1 MRLAYSRFGE
11 GNESNVVILH
21 GLLGSKRN
29 WFGIGKSLADLGF
42 HVWLI
47 DLRNHGESEWS
58 DKHTYFDL
66 AEDVKKL
73 LEEQGIVNSFLI
85 GHSMGGKAAMVLDKL
100 YQGFISKLVIV
111 DIAPVT
117 YAPNFENYLKTLSSL
132 DLGRFNTRSEIDTK
146 LSEYFEEVSFRSFLM
161 QNLKMDE
168 KKRFYWRVNLR
179 SLIRNAIAISEFPV
193 INGVSNTEALFI
205 YGELSEY
212 GVIEY
217 KDTICL
223 FGFGISIPIV
233 DLPSITSTTLTLLTA
248 RDLARSFAI
257 FETWLAFV
265 PGARLISNLVI
276 TGPGNEPS
284 TLPSIPNSRSLATR
298 LSDRSSKYSLV
309 TVDDSSTF

>member
-11 GNESNVVILH
+11 GNASNVVILH

-29 WFGIGKSLADLGF
+29 WFRIGKSLADLGF

-73 LEEQGIVNSFLI
+73 LEEQEIVSSSLI
-85 GHSMGGKAAMVLDKL
+85 GHSMGGKTAMVLDKL

-146 LSEYFEEVSFRSFLM
+146 LSEHFEEVSFRSFLM

-168 KKRFYWRVNLR
+168 NKSLYWRVNLK
-179 SLIRNAIAISEFPV
+179 SLITNAVSISEFPIV
-193 INGVSNTEALFI
+193 IGASNTDTLFL
-205 YGELSEY
+205 YGDSSEY
-212 GVIEY
+212 HVADY
-217 KDTICL
+217 KNIIKENFL
-223 FGFGISIPIV
+223 
-233 DLPSITSTTLTLLTA
+233 
-248 RDLARSFAI
+248 
-257 FETWLAFV
+257 
-265 PGARLISNLVI
+265 
-276 TGPGNEPS
+276 
-284 TLPSIPNSRSLATR
+284 
-298 LSDRSSKYSLV
+298 LSDFAPVAKAGHWVHVEQPKKFLEIV
-309 TVDDSSTF
+309 TKFLKTD

>member
-1 MRLAYSRFGE
+1 MRLAYSCFGE
-11 GNESNVVILH
+11 GNASNVVILH

-73 LEEQGIVNSFLI
+73 LEEKGIVNSSLI
-85 GHSMGGKAAMVLDKL
+85 GHSMGGKTAMVLDKL
-100 YQGFISKLVIV
+100 HQGVISKLVIV

-117 YAPNFENYLKTLSSL
+117 YTPNFENYLKVLSFL
-132 DLGRFNTRSEIDTK
+132 DLGSFNTRSEIDTK

-168 KKRFYWRVNLR
+168 KKRFYWRVNLT

-193 INGVSNTEALFI
+193 INGVSNTEALFL

-212 GVIEY
+212 GVTEH
-217 KDTICL
+217 KDTIKESFPL
-223 FGFGISIPIV
+223 SEFAPVAKAGHWVHVEKPIKFLEIV
-233 DLPSITSTTLTLLTA
+233 TKFLK
-248 RDLARSFAI
+248 
-257 FETWLAFV
+257 
-265 PGARLISNLVI
+265 
-276 TGPGNEPS
+276 
-284 TLPSIPNSRSLATR
+284 
-298 LSDRSSKYSLV
+298 SD
-309 TVDDSSTF
+309 

>member
-11 GNESNVVILH
+11 SNASNVVILH

-100 YQGFISKLVIV
+100 YQGFISKLVVV

-168 KKRFYWRVNLR
+168 KKSFYWRVNLT
-179 SLIRNAIAISEFPV
+179 SLIRNSVAISEFPV
-193 INGVSNTEALFI
+193 IDGVSNTEALFL

-212 GVIEY
+212 GVMEH
-217 KDTICL
+217 KDTIKESFPL
-223 FGFGISIPIV
+223 SEFAPVAKAGHWVHVEKPIKFLEIV
-233 DLPSITSTTLTLLTA
+233 TKFLK
-248 RDLARSFAI
+248 
-257 FETWLAFV
+257 
-265 PGARLISNLVI
+265 
-276 TGPGNEPS
+276 
-284 TLPSIPNSRSLATR
+284 
-298 LSDRSSKYSLV
+298 SD
-309 TVDDSSTF
+309 